1 MLKSAPILLPWGD
14 LILKNAL
21 ILVFFKELYHK
32 ISSIS

>member
-1 MLKSAPILLPWGD
+1 MLKAAPISLPWVD

-32 ISSIS
+32 FSSRS